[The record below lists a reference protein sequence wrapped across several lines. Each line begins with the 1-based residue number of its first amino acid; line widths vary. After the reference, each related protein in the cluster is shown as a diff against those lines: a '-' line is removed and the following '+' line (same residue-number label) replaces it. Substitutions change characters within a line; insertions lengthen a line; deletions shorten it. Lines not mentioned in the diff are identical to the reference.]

1 MREQAA
7 AYRRLETATA
17 QLSAALVRGAA
28 GTIESLTR
36 AGEGELLRMRS
47 RLLQITAGLTA
58 FAESRAQNSEKS
70 GAPALSSAARG
81 EFETA
86 AAELLDAARAFE
98 RVSLRAS
105 VLARGG
111 SSFAT
116 ACIQVCGVSP
126 QTYRAPATR
135 GYTENAR

>member
-7 AYRRLETATA
+7 AYRRLETAAA

-28 GTIESLTR
+28 DSIESLTR

-58 FAESRAQNSEKS
+58 FAEARAQNAEKP
-70 GAPALSSAARG
+70 GASLSASARG

-86 AAELLDAARAFE
+86 AAELLAAARAFE
-98 RVSLRAS
+98 RVSARAA

-116 ACIQVCGVSP
+116 ACIQVCGVTP

>member
-28 GTIESLTR
+28 VSIDSLTR

-58 FAESRAQNSEKS
+58 FAEARAQNSEKS
-70 GAPALSSAARG
+70 PAALNASVRG

-98 RVSLRAS
+98 RVSMRAS
-105 VLARGG
+105 ALARGG

-116 ACIQVCGVSP
+116 ACIQVCGVTP

-135 GYTENAR
+135 SYTENAR